1 MRKLILIS
9 LVLCSAIFMSS
20 EPVYYGNYLPV
31 FMSRTEMEK
40 AVRLESPAPIKN
52 PGKIYIK
59 DNYIFINEKYRGIH
73 VIDNTDPENP
83 VKKGFIHIDG
93 CLDMAIRGNILYA
106 DNAIDLVSI
115 SLNADYSSISV
126 KGRVKEAFPEPSSP
140 EGYWYT
146 SSFDK
151 FRPEGGIIVRWENNY
166 SVLE

>member
-1 MRKLILIS
+1 MFYIDPENQDNEIAS
-9 LVLCSAIFMSS
+9 VS
-20 EPVYYGNYLPV
+20 VY
-31 FMSRTEMEK
+31 
-40 AVRLESPAPIKN
+40 
-52 PGKIYIK
+52 
-59 DNYIFINEKYRGIH
+59 DNYMFLGGNFLDIGKGLVIFDI
-73 VIDNTDPENP
+73 TDPENP